1 MSIVVAER
9 QRLQTVVDQL
19 WERVARLEQETA
31 EARAD
36 LSQVTDW
43 LAAESEITDGDLARI
58 RARFV
63 KPRSE
68 ELVWRMARAEKLAVR
83 IKCLPPAE
91 RRRQFEANVA
101 ALRAQAVADGTAI
114 DDPQEAARG
123 D

>member
-83 IKCLPPAE
+83 IKRLPPAE

-101 ALRAQAVADGTAI
+101 ALRAQAIADGTAI

>member
-83 IKCLPPAE
+83 IKRLPPAE
-91 RRRQFEANVA
+91 RRRQFETNVA
-101 ALRAQAVADGTAI
+101 ALRAQAIADGTAI

>member
-83 IKCLPPAE
+83 IKRLPPAE